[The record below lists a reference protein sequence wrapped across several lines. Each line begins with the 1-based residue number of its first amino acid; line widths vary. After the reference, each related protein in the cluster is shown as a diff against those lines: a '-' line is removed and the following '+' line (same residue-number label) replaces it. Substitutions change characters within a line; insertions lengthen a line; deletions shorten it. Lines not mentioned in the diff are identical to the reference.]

1 MNLNI
6 FRLNW
11 ILIDTIIIILL
22 LLALVLVKIFKET
35 FRYRSSL
42 SNEALE
48 CIKSE
53 KSGTNFSK
61 YVYIDKNW
69 SLIINKAKNNRNRTK
84 PLIVLIRANK
94 RKKLIHVLSEGLGS
108 CGYNV
113 LNLKIQ
119 SRFFSH
125 YYTLNKSIIEEISDF
140 LTQLIKFYKY
150 EEFTL
155 NPNYFLINY
164 HKANLSDISAISDKN
179 NQGII
184 LINPKLIQARN
195 GNLHKILNNI
205 DLNSSLYVIFNK
217 KSFFPLSNTNY
228 KKFLSE
234 FNESK
239 NNFLKI
245 ITLEKAR
252 SSFKYYETILLGI
265 LVNIIENNLS
275 KS

>member
-22 LLALVLVKIFKET
+22 LLALVFVKIFKET

-53 KSGTNFSK
+53 KLGMKFSK
-61 YVYIDKNW
+61 YGYIDKNW
-69 SLIINKAKNNRNRTK
+69 SLIVNKAKNNKNRTK
-84 PLIVLIRANK
+84 PLIVLIRVNK

-108 CGYNV
+108 CGFNV

-119 SRFFSH
+119 SKFFSH
-125 YYTLNKSIIEEISDF
+125 YSTLNKSIIEEISDF
-140 LTQLIKFYKY
+140 LTQLIKFSNH

-164 HKANLSDISAISDKN
+164 HKSNLSDISAISDMN
-179 NQGII
+179 NQGVV
-184 LINPKLIQARN
+184 LINPKLAGARN
-195 GNLHKILNNI
+195 GNPPKMLNKV
-205 DLNSSLYVIFNK
+205 DVNSSLYVIFNK
-217 KSFFPLSNTNY
+217 KSIFNLTNTNY
-228 KKFLSE
+228 RKFLRE

-245 ITLEKAR
+245 ITLENAR

-265 LVNIIENNLS
+265 LVNIIENNLL